1 MKGEF
6 DLQNEYGLAL
16 PDELEGMDV
25 LDTYMNSEASDVGIL
40 VMGQNMNPVSD
51 NPVIRIYLLLKEYD
65 AVYVH
70 QELEAFTFESYGS
83 AIAFLQ
89 KLPKMTALEL
99 LIMMKAQ
106 PV

>member
-1 MKGEF
+1 MKGEVE
-6 DLQNEYGLAL
+6 LSNELGLTL
-16 PDELEGMDV
+16 PEELEGMDV
-25 LDTYMNSEASDVGIL
+25 LDTYMNSEASDIGVL
-40 VMGQNMNPVSD
+40 VMGQNMNPISD
-51 NPVIRIYLLLKEYD
+51 NPVIRIYLLVKEYD

-89 KLPKMTALEL
+89 KLPRMTALEL